1 MINDAK
7 AIKNEA
13 ELNGMRECHLRDGAA
28 LVRFFAWLEKQLASG
43 VQLDEVDAA
52 DQLEKF
58 RAEQRDY
65 VGLSFDTIS
74 ATGSNGAIIHYKPEK
89 GNCKVID
96 PKQIYLC
103 DSGGQYRD
111 GTTDVTRT
119 YHFGEPTA
127 YEKRCFTRVLQGHIA
142 IDSAVFPRGT
152 TGNHRCG

>member
-1 MINDAK
+1 
-7 AIKNEA
+7 
-13 ELNGMRECHLRDGAA
+13 MRQCHLRDGAA
-28 LVRFFAWLEKQLASG
+28 LVHYFAWLEKQLAAG

-52 DQLEKF
+52 DKLEQF
-58 RAEQRDY
+58 RAAQADY

-89 GNCKVID
+89 GTCKIID
-96 PKQIYLC
+96 PTKIYLC
-103 DSGGQYRD
+103 DSGGQYKD

-142 IDSAVFPRGT
+142 IDRAIFPKGT
-152 TGNHRCG
+152 TGG